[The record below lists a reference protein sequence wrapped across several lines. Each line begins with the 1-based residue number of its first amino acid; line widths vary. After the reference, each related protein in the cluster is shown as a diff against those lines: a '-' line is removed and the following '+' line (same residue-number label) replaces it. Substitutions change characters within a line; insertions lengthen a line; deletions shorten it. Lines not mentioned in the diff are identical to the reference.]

1 MESSTFGHI
10 TDWNDVIKKETKG
23 RNDADLG
30 EVLEVKDDIVI
41 TERGTL
47 SKEKFYL
54 PKSIPHG
61 FNGHTLLFDITEEEA
76 KERFMNDPASTQGSK
91 IQSTTTTSSSTSTT
105 ATADV
110 EKPIP
115 VIEEKLEL
123 SKKETIQEA
132 KVIKKP
138 RIDFKTVEVELT
150 HEELIIEK
158 RQPAQSNTSSSSTSS
173 TITTS
178 SSTTTTTTSTTPDI
192 AQTKTEI
199 SIPLKR
205 EDVIVSKKPHVKEEI
220 VIKKKP
226 VTETKTISEQLITE
240 KVSIRNP
247 AGEEVTE
254 QTQEKEGDREER
266 GVEGGGVK
274 VDEKELQ

>member
-1 MESSTFGHI
+1 M
-10 TDWNDVIKKETKG
+10 KKEARG

-30 EVLEVKDDIVI
+30 EVIEVKDDIVV

-47 SKEKFYL
+47 NKEKFYL

-76 KERFMNDPASTQGSK
+76 KERFTNDPASTQGSE
-91 IQSTTTTSSSTSTT
+91 IQSTTSTSIAT
-105 ATADV
+105 TADV
-110 EKPIP
+110 DRPMP

-158 RQPAQSNTSSSSTSS
+158 RSVEANP
-173 TITTS
+173 S
-178 SSTTTTTTSTTPDI
+178 SSTTTPEIVQS
-192 AQTKTEI
+192 KTEI

-205 EDVIVSKKPHVKEEI
+205 EDVVVSKKPRVKEEI

-226 VTETKTISEQLITE
+226 VTETKRISEQLISE
-240 KVSIRNP
+240 KVSVRNP
-247 AGEEVTE
+247 AGEEVREETAAE
-254 QTQEKEGDREER
+254 EKE
-266 GVEGGGVK
+266 
-274 VDEKELQ
+274 

>member
-1 MESSTFGHI
+1 MESSTFGHV
-10 TDWNDVIKKETKG
+10 TDWNEVIKKEARG

-76 KERFMNDPASTQGSK
+76 KQRFTNGSVLTQGAE
-91 IQSTTTTSSSTSTT
+91 IQSTSTT
-105 ATADV
+105 ADT
-110 EKPIP
+110 ERPIP
-115 VIEEKLEL
+115 VIEEKLEV

-132 KVIKKP
+132 KVIKEPK
-138 RIDFKTVEVELT
+138 IEFKTVEVELT

-158 RQPAQSNTSSSSTSS
+158 RLIEDDTSSSSS
-173 TITTS
+173 TLE
-178 SSTTTTTTSTTPDI
+178 I
-192 AQTKTEI
+192 AQSKTEI
-199 SIPLKR
+199 SIPLKK
-205 EDVIVSKKPHVKEEI
+205 EDVIVSKKPRVKEEI

-226 VTETKTISEQLITE
+226 VSETKTISEQLISE
-240 KVSIRNP
+240 KVSVRNA
-247 AGEEVTE
+247 AGEEVRE
-254 QTQEKEGDREER
+254 EKKEG
-266 GVEGGGVK
+266 GVE
-274 VDEKELQ
+274 

>member
-1 MESSTFGHI
+1 MESSTFGHV
-10 TDWNDVIKKETKG
+10 TDWNEVIKREARG

-30 EVLEVKDDIVI
+30 EVMEVKDDIVV

-47 SKEKFYL
+47 NKEKFYL

-76 KERFMNDPASTQGSK
+76 KERFSNESVLKQGTE
-91 IQSTTTTSSSTSTT
+91 IQPTSTT
-105 ATADV
+105 ASDI

-115 VIEEKLEL
+115 VIEEKLEV

-138 RIDFKTVEVELT
+138 KIEFKTVEVELT

-158 RQPAQSNTSSSSTSS
+158 RPIENDTQSSSSMHE
-173 TITTS
+173 
-178 SSTTTTTTSTTPDI
+178 I
-192 AQTKTEI
+192 AQPKTEI

-205 EDVIVSKKPHVKEEI
+205 EDIVVEKKPSVKEEVI
-220 VIKKKP
+220 IKKKP
-226 VTETKTISEQLITE
+226 VSETKTISEQLISE
-240 KVSIRNP
+240 KVSVRN
-247 AGEEVTE
+247 ATGEEVTE
-254 QTQEKEGDREER
+254 EKEGEKGQEE
-266 GVEGGGVK
+266 
-274 VDEKELQ
+274 